1 MYRDTYS
8 SIGCSEPSP
17 VRPWMSL
24 GIGLPPPLGSLWQL
38 LLLSQKSFF
47 LISDLNLPCFRLKK
61 FPLVLSQQVHQVSLE
76 PPPTQAEQRQF
87 SLTVLIRELFK
98 LLNNFCRPFLDVLQQ
113 VHIKEMGPGSFQRC
127 PAAEQGAVNGKWNT
141 ESSIQ
146 TWEKDCPERLWSL
159 LLWTLSRLNYS
170 SEPALA
176 WGAVSISRGPFQ
188 PLWLW
193 D

>member
-1 MYRDTYS
+1 MSPGLQDFHDLLWATCS
-8 SIGCSEPSP
+8 ST
-17 VRPWMSL
+17 L
-24 GIGLPPPLGSLWQL
+24 LPLIVKNKQTKQNKQKKTQPL
-38 LLLSQKSFF
+38 F

-76 PPPTQAEQRQF
+76 PSPTQAEQHQF

-98 LLNNFCRPFLDVLQQ
+98 LLNNFCGPFLDVLQQ

-127 PAAEQGAVNGKWNT
+127 PAAEQGAVNVKWNT

-146 TWEKDCPERLWSL
+146 TWEKDCPERLWSP
-159 LLWTLSRLNYS
+159 LLWTLSHLNYS
-170 SEPALA
+170 REPALA
-176 WGAVSISRGPFQ
+176 WGTVSIFRGPFQ
-188 PLWLW
+188 PLWLC